1 MARTVTREEL
11 RDRVR
16 QRANVVSD
24 NHVTD
29 DELNDLINE
38 CITENWDLLV
48 SCAPPDFYAST
59 TTISVSSGTSAYSLP
74 SDFYRLRAV
83 QVQEGN
89 DEYRPIGPIQDAE
102 IQRYRTPDATST
114 VRMRYIHTAPLLTS
128 DASTFDGVNGWGE
141 LVVMNAAIDVMN
153 KRRQDPTMLMAKRDR
168 FVERIRLN
176 VTRDAGEP
184 ARIRRASQRN
194 ADRFRIYNNT
204 IDGYILRAG
213 NLELYR
219 YAGLW
224 AT

>member
-16 QRANVVSD
+16 QRSDTVST
-24 NHVTD
+24 NHVDD

-48 SCAPPDFYAST
+48 SCAPPDFYAGST
-59 TTISVSSGTSAYSLP
+59 NLSITSGTTAYSLP

-83 QVQEGN
+83 QVVEAA
-89 DEYRPIGPIQDAE
+89 DEYRPIGPVQDAE
-102 IQRYRTPDATST
+102 IQRYRAPNTSAT
-114 VRMRYIHTAPLLTS
+114 VRLRYIPTAPLLTS

-141 LVVMNAAIDVMN
+141 LVVMNAAIDVLN
-153 KRRQDPTMLMAKRDR
+153 KRGQDPSALMAKRDR

-184 ARIRRASQRN
+184 PRVRRASARN

-204 IDGYILRAG
+204 VDGYILRAG
-213 NLELYR
+213 NIEIYR